1 MLHLQGLPVP
11 YLRNKRSAPS
21 LGLQTQQADASW
33 RPVMILLSY
42 TKYPQNRPCGQLVF
56 VSQRATVMVDDNAR
70 LRDAMVTQQLLKR
83 GIRDARVLQ
92 SVRDMP
98 RHLFVPTRHR
108 LLAYEDMPLPIGH
121 EQTISQPLMV
131 AMMTEALQL
140 QGHERVLEIGTG
152 SGYQAAILSHLA
164 VVVFS
169 IERIPELS
177 AQARATLAMA
187 GIMNVHV
194 LVGDGSLGLPEHGP
208 YDAIVVTAASPK
220 VPPALVD
227 QLKPGGRLVIPVG
240 DRHEQMLM
248 RFTMTDA
255 GPHLERLGGCRFV
268 PLIGQ
273 QGWFSDERPPADAK

>member
-1 MLHLQGLPVP
+1 
-11 YLRNKRSAPS
+11 
-21 LGLQTQQADASW
+21 
-33 RPVMILLSY
+33 
-42 TKYPQNRPCGQLVF
+42 
-56 VSQRATVMVDDNAR
+56 MVDDNAR

-92 SVRDMP
+92 AVRDTP

-108 LLAYEDMPLPIGH
+108 LMAYEDIPLPIGH

-169 IERIPELS
+169 IERIPELA

-194 LVGDGSLGLPEHGP
+194 LVGDGSLGLLEHGP

-240 DRHEQMLM
+240 DRHEQTLM
-248 RFTMTDA
+248 RLTMTDA

>member
-1 MLHLQGLPVP
+1 
-11 YLRNKRSAPS
+11 
-21 LGLQTQQADASW
+21 
-33 RPVMILLSY
+33 
-42 TKYPQNRPCGQLVF
+42 
-56 VSQRATVMVDDNAR
+56 MVDDNAR

-92 SVRDMP
+92 AVRDTP

-108 LLAYEDMPLPIGH
+108 LMAYEDIPLPIGH

-169 IERIPELS
+169 IERIPELA

-240 DRHEQMLM
+240 DRHEQTLM
-248 RFTMTDA
+248 RLTMTDA